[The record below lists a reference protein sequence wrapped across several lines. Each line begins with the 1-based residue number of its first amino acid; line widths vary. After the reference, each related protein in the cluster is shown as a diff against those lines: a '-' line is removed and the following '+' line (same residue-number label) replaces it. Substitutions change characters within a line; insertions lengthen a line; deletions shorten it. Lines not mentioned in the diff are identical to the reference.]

1 MESGGKSERCVEE
14 TEPENMSVRYEAWGP
29 RLYMCVKR
37 DFRLKTSTSAMK
49 KREILTRIRL
59 GERVSI

>member
-1 MESGGKSERCVEE
+1 MESGRKSERCVEE
-14 TEPENMSVRYEAWGP
+14 TELENMSVRYETWGP

-37 DFRLKTSTSAMK
+37 DFRFKNKYFSHE